1 MTGPITA
8 TCSTS
13 TGRDGPGNGCGAI
26 LTTLTK
32 SAEPESNPIRRL
44 QQESRFFH
52 ATEMPRSGGCIFA
65 EAACIPCAD
74 ARIFWRADWDS
85 SVVLAEARPVSS
97 GDAEAFD
104 LQRFA
109 AWATVLRLADGREFL
124 LLSDGARHLQL
135 ELIDGTL
142 LAGPVRLHYA
152 LSGITQIDVKT
163 LTLRRLVML
172 YRRGRFPTGLFPPEP
187 RARRWVLALQAYDG
201 LTAGASHREIAMALF
216 GETTVREDWNGRSQY
231 LRLRVRRLIQVATAL
246 VQGGYRDLLG

>member
-1 MTGPITA
+1 MTGAITEA
-8 TCSTS
+8 CFIW

-26 LTTLTK
+26 PITSPK
-32 SAEPESNPIRRL
+32 SAEPENNPIRRL
-44 QQESRFFH
+44 QQESRYFH
-52 ATEMPRSGGCIFA
+52 ATEMPRAGGCIFA

-109 AWATVLRLADGREFL
+109 AWATVLRLADGRELL
-124 LLSDGARHLQL
+124 LLSDGVRHLQL

-163 LTLRRLVML
+163 LTLRRLVVL
-172 YRRGRFPTGLFPPEP
+172 CRRGRFPLGLFPPEP
-187 RARRWVLALQAYDG
+187 RARRWTLALQAYDG
-201 LTAGASHREIAMALF
+201 LAAGGGGASEFTPA
-216 GETTVREDWNGRSQY
+216 
-231 LRLRVRRLIQVATAL
+231 
-246 VQGGYRDLLG
+246 